1 MIVTYLQCRAARE
14 LLQWSRS
21 DVEKKAGISRS
32 TLADFERGTRNLT
45 IESFKK
51 ILDAFSKAGIEFV
64 NNEKGEG
71 LILLKKNGK

>member
-45 IESFKK
+45 IDSFKK
-51 ILDAFSKAGIEFV
+51 ILSTFEKAGIEFI
-64 NNEKGEG
+64 NDEKGKG
-71 LILLKKNGK
+71 VRLNKKQK